1 MKKTIALI
9 LTIAMVAALLTGCAG
24 TTVVYTDCTCD
35 GVHVSTESTETT
47 GATETTVAVEGS
59 VKTGLAVVASVT
71 TTDAAAD
78 AAGKISYDVSLVAVL
93 VDDEGIIVDCV
104 IDSLGTEVSFD
115 ATGAITGGFSAEVLT
130 KNELGFDYN
139 MELYTQGAAVGE
151 WFEQAASFCAY
162 VTGKTPAEVAGIAVD
177 ESSVPTEVD
186 LVTSVTIK
194 IGGFQ
199 ALIAKAAQ

>member
-1 MKKTIALI
+1 MKK
-9 LTIAMVAALLTGCAG
+9 LTIFICLTLCLSLLAGCAG

-35 GVHVSTESTETT
+35 GQHISTE
-47 GATETTVAVEGS
+47 ATETTVAVEGS

-71 TTDAAAD
+71 TTDAAAE
-78 AAGKISYDVSLVAVL
+78 AAGKVAYDVSLVAVL
-93 VDDEGIIVDCV
+93 VDDEGVIVDCV
-104 IDSLGTEVSFD
+104 IDSLGTEVTFD
-115 ATGAITGGFSAEVLT
+115 AAGVITGGVAAEVLT

-139 MELYTQGAAVGE
+139 MELYTGGAAVGE

-162 VTGKTPAEVAGIAVD
+162 VTGKTPAEVANIAID
-177 ESSVPTEVD
+177 ESTVPTEVD